1 MCVYVGVC
9 RDVCTAAC
17 RSVCKDFC
25 AGFSVCVCVQECV
38 CVQVSAYVLGT
49 EQGWRGTG
57 QGGGGRVT
65 LNCRMLSRMGH
76 LPGVPAPALCGAGRR
91 GARRG
96 TGEAV
101 RLLLEDPAASGPHGN
116 IFA

>member
-1 MCVYVGVC
+1 MCVQLHVGVCVRTSVPVSLCVYV
-9 RDVCTAAC
+9 C
-17 RSVCKDFC
+17 RS
-25 AGFSVCVCVQECV
+25 V

-91 GARRG
+91 AARRG
-96 TGEAV
+96 AGEAV

>member
-38 CVQVSAYVLGT
+38 CAGVCICVRNRTRLEGHGSR
-49 EQGWRGTG
+49 W
-57 QGGGGRVT
+57 GGRVT

-91 GARRG
+91 AARRG
-96 TGEAV
+96 AGEAV
-101 RLLLEDPAASGPHGN
+101 RLLLEDPAASEPHGN

>member
-1 MCVYVGVC
+1 M
-9 RDVCTAAC
+9 
-17 RSVCKDFC
+17 
-25 AGFSVCVCVQECV
+25 
-38 CVQVSAYVLGT
+38 QVSAYVLGT

-76 LPGVPAPALCGAGRR
+76 LPGVPVPALCGAGRR

-96 TGEAV
+96 AGEAV